1 MALHIKPG
9 SAQTG
14 VLSQPE
20 YDYSELGGTWSSP
33 RIIRM
38 PNKGP
43 GDNNLE
49 DDIYVAIMGGGY
61 GVQNSGV
68 GSNLT
73 IVNLEDTTFPGKL
86 EKRIDIEDMLTNDI
100 VNSTPGS
107 PVVITADTA
116 RGIDFRGALVYISD
130 LEGKITKFNLTNN
143 RNDGTGK
150 ALKMYDSTTL
160 FKAGSNQTNG
170 RYMYHSMDAT
180 IGQTTNSLWLYA
192 GTGDYER
199 IGNTSN
205 GTDNL
210 MIGIRDPHYPDY
222 RDVAVPKKAADL
234 TKCKNT
240 TKDKTGAK
248 CPTSTDTGWY
258 IKLDKSQK
266 VTAEPTVS
274 SGLVYFPIYQ
284 PTSSVNKCSLGD
296 AFICGVDDECGT
308 NFSSQLKNLRRG
320 DTCKYV
326 GQGVLSKIVVFAGKL
341 FANIAGQSAG
351 SIKDLVSIEAAAGG
365 TSSYRSSWR
374 QNY

>member
-1 MALHIKPG
+1 
-9 SAQTG
+9 
-14 VLSQPE
+14 
-20 YDYSELGGTWSSP
+20 
-33 RIIRM
+33 
-38 PNKGP
+38 
-43 GDNNLE
+43 
-49 DDIYVAIMGGGY
+49 
-61 GVQNSGV
+61 
-68 GSNLT
+68 
-73 IVNLEDTTFPGKL
+73 
-86 EKRIDIEDMLTNDI
+86 
-100 VNSTPGS
+100 
-107 PVVITADTA
+107 
-116 RGIDFRGALVYISD
+116 
-130 LEGKITKFNLTNN
+130 
-143 RNDGTGK
+143 
-150 ALKMYDSTTL
+150 MYDNTTL

-210 MIGIRDPHYPDY
+210 MIGIRDPHYPEY

-308 NFSSQLKNLRRG
+308 NFSSKLKNLRKG

-326 GQGVLSKIVVFAGKL
+326 GQGVLSKIVVFAGKF

-351 SIKDLVSIEAAAGG
+351 AIKDLVSIEAAAGG

>member
-1 MALHIKPG
+1 
-9 SAQTG
+9 
-14 VLSQPE
+14 
-20 YDYSELGGTWSSP
+20 
-33 RIIRM
+33 
-38 PNKGP
+38 
-43 GDNNLE
+43 
-49 DDIYVAIMGGGY
+49 
-61 GVQNSGV
+61 
-68 GSNLT
+68 
-73 IVNLEDTTFPGKL
+73 
-86 EKRIDIEDMLTNDI
+86 
-100 VNSTPGS
+100 
-107 PVVITADTA
+107 
-116 RGIDFRGALVYISD
+116 
-130 LEGKITKFNLTNN
+130 
-143 RNDGTGK
+143 
-150 ALKMYDSTTL
+150 
-160 FKAGSNQTNG
+160 
-170 RYMYHSMDAT
+170 
-180 IGQTTNSLWLYA
+180 
-192 GTGDYER
+192 
-199 IGNTSN
+199 
-205 GTDNL
+205 
-210 MIGIRDPHYPDY
+210 MIGIRDPDYPEY
-222 RDVAVPKKAADL
+222 KEVAVPKKAADL

-308 NFSSQLKNLRRG
+308 NFSSNLKNLRKG
-320 DTCKYV
+320 DACKYV